1 LKYDVLVQP
10 TADADIEAAYLYLF
24 RHAAPDRAVTWY
36 NRLEEAISTL
46 DRMPRR
52 CPIAPEDEFFAEE
65 IHHLLVRPYR
75 VLFTIRAKE
84 VHVLHVRHMAQHVLE
99 EPEE

>member
-24 RHAAPDRAVTWY
+24 REASPDRAVIWY
-36 NRLEEAISTL
+36 NRLEDAISKL

-52 CPIAPEDEFFAEE
+52 CPIAPEDQFFAEE
-65 IHHLLVRPYR
+65 IRHLLVRPYR
-75 VLFTIRAKE
+75 VLFTIRGRE
-84 VHVLHVRHMAQHVLE
+84 VHVLHVRHMAQQVLE
-99 EPEE
+99 EPQE